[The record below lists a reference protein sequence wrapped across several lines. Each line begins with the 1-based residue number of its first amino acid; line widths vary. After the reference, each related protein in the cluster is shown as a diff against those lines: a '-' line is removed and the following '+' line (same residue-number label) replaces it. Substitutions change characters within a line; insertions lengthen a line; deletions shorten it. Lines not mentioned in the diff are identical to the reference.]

1 MSSEQNREQTEGQS
15 EFDSQ
20 CLVFAGSKEEDVDF
34 AKVFWNSVSLHP
46 PWESRLVS
54 GDIRQRLK
62 VANSSQQNARIS
74 HAPPAVD
81 TRKEPFLLEAYI
93 KEKTEEKLGYLEK
106 ARKREDIME
115 LLRKQRA
122 ERIKKE
128 LLSRPY
134 QPKYTPKVQ
143 SSTAADSSEEAWE
156 TLRSLR
162 DFD

>member
-62 VANSSQQNARIS
+62 VANSSQQ
-74 HAPPAVD
+74 
-81 TRKEPFLLEAYI
+81 RKEPFLLEAYI

-162 DFD
+162 DFN

>member
-122 ERIKKE
+122 ERIK
-128 LLSRPY
+128 LHCSR
-134 QPKYTPKVQ
+134 Q
-143 SSTAADSSEEAWE
+143 
-156 TLRSLR
+156 L
-162 DFD
+162 

>member
-1 MSSEQNREQTEGQS
+1 MSSGQS
-15 EFDSQ
+15 TEQPAEPAELDSQ
-20 CLVFAGSKEEDVDF
+20 ILVFAGSSEEDVEF
-34 AKVFWNSVSLHP
+34 AKIFWNSVSLHP

-62 VANSSQQNARIS
+62 VANSGQQNVHIS

-81 TRKEPFLLEAYI
+81 ARAEQVLVEAYI
-93 KEKTEEKLGYLEK
+93 KEKTEEKLRYLEQ
-106 ARKREDIME
+106 AIKREDIMD

-143 SSTAADSSEEAWE
+143 SPTAADSSEEAWE
-156 TLRSLR
+156 TWQTLREL
-162 DFD
+162 D